1 MFKWNEQFQ
10 TAKDD
15 LKKLSSSKSV
25 KEFEKNME
33 IILEKLSTNPQF
45 LNALSLILNT
55 QSQIKSLMNYSFERL
70 WKNLQL
76 PNKKDQERTL
86 YLLHEM
92 QFKIH
97 QMQKDMNRLN
107 APPTSVFTPRKERPT
122 GTRPI
127 SVLNQSHNQA
137 NTPVP
142 KLV

>member
-1 MFKWNEQFQ
+1 MFKWTEQFQ

-97 QMQKDMNRLN
+97 QMQKDMK
-107 APPTSVFTPRKERPT
+107 RKRNPC
-122 GTRPI
+122 
-127 SVLNQSHNQA
+127 
-137 NTPVP
+137 
-142 KLV
+142 